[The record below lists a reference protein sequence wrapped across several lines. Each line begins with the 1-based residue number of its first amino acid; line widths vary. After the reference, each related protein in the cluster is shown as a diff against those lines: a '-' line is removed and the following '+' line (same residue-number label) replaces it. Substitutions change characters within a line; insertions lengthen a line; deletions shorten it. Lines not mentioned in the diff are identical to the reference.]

1 MLIRLE
7 NQTRVAMSAN
17 LRVHI
22 APVGFHI
29 LRVTEPLAKMQADKV
44 YLVSFQPEDSASKY
58 FVQVRKKLAQ
68 DYKHVKVEEVFLN
81 IWDLYACIEK
91 FREIILKEKGNHVY
105 VNVSTG
111 TKITAIAGMLA
122 CMLWNATPYYAPV
135 SYPKIKDSELLE
147 TEHVQD
153 PDELPVYGI
162 IKPRREYTLVLK
174 LLKENNGR
182 MRKALLIDRLEAAGV
197 IAVRDET
204 KSELTEA
211 AKHSQL
217 RAILYPM
224 ESVWKYIRVEAS
236 GRRSEV
242 FITPQGE
249 TALRIFGV
257 MPGPLSVKR

>member
-1 MLIRLE
+1 
-7 NQTRVAMSAN
+7 MSAN

-29 LRVTEPLAKMQADKV
+29 LRVTEPLVKMQADKV
-44 YLVSFQPEDSASKY
+44 YLVSFQREDSASKY
-58 FVQVRKKLAQ
+58 FAQVKRKLSQ
-68 DYKHVKVEEVFLN
+68 DYKHVKIEEVFLA
-81 IWDLYACIEK
+81 IWDLYDCIEK

-111 TKITAIAGMLA
+111 TKITAIAGMLS

-135 SYPKIKDSELLE
+135 SYSKARDSEVRE

-162 IKPRREYTLVLK
+162 NKPKPEYTLILN
-174 LLKENNGR
+174 LLKENSGR
-182 MRKALLIDRLEAAGV
+182 MRKAHLIDRLGGV
-197 IAVRDET
+197 GIIGIRDES

-217 RAILYPM
+217 RAILEPM
-224 ESVWKYIRVEAS
+224 ELEWKYVRIEAS

-249 TALRIFGV
+249 AALRIFGV
-257 MPGPLSVKR
+257 MPLRRPQNVAFLSY

>member
-1 MLIRLE
+1 
-7 NQTRVAMSAN
+7 MSAN

-29 LRVTEPLAKMQADKV
+29 LRVTEPLVKMQADKV
-44 YLVSFQPEDSASKY
+44 YLVSFQREDSASK
-58 FVQVRKKLAQ
+58 FFAQVKKKLAQ
-68 DYKHVKVEEVFLN
+68 DYKHIKIEEVFFN
-81 IWDLYACIEK
+81 IWDLYECIEK

-111 TKITAIAGMLA
+111 TKITAIAGMLS

-135 SYPKIKDSELLE
+135 SYSKTKEPEVRE

-162 IKPRREYTLVLK
+162 NKPKPEYTLILS

-182 MRKALLIDRLEAAGV
+182 MRKARLIDQLESAG
-197 IAVRDET
+197 IIGIRDES

-217 RAILYPM
+217 RAILDPM
-224 ESVWKYIRVEAS
+224 ETEWKYVRIEAS

-249 TALRIFGV
+249 AALRIFGV
-257 MPGPLSVKR
+257 MPVRRPQKVITSIPR

>member
-1 MLIRLE
+1 
-7 NQTRVAMSAN
+7 MSAN

-29 LRVTEPLAKMQADKV
+29 LRVTEPLVKMQADKV
-44 YLVSFQPEDSASKY
+44 YLVSFQRDDSASK
-58 FVQVRKKLAQ
+58 FFAQVKKKLSQ
-68 DYKHVKVEEVFLN
+68 DYEHIKIEEVFLN
-81 IWDLYACIEK
+81 IWDLYECIEK
-91 FREIILKEKGNHVY
+91 FREIILKERGNHVY

-111 TKITAIAGMLA
+111 TKITAIAGMLC
-122 CMLWNATPYYAPV
+122 CMLWSATPYYAPV
-135 SYPKIKDSELLE
+135 SYSKAKEPEVQ

-162 IKPRREYTLVLK
+162 NKPKPEYTFILN

-182 MRKALLIDRLEAAGV
+182 MRKARLIDQLESAG
-197 IAVRDET
+197 IIGIRDES

-217 RAILYPM
+217 RAILDPM
-224 ESVWKYIRVEAS
+224 DSEWKYVRIEAS

-249 TALRIFGV
+249 NALRIFGV
-257 MPGPLSVKR
+257 MPVRHSTPSHVVH